1 MKSLLAGLMMSV
13 GLVGW
18 AQLPPAP
25 PQGMEPPPNFA
36 FLEYVFSTYLY
47 VQPGGPTPVEWLVPP
62 GFNNFSVDLS
72 QDLSVDLSVDLSQDL
87 STCLAV
93 SLAQDLSTVL
103 AVNYGQDLSTNLAVN
118 LGQNLATPT
127 WR

>member
-1 MKSLLAGLMMSV
+1 MRSLIVGLLMMAS
-13 GLVGW
+13 LVGW
-18 AQLPPAP
+18 AQPQPAP

-93 SLAQDLSTVL
+93 CLAEDLSTVL
-103 AVNYGQDLSTNLAVN
+103 AVNYAQDLSTNLAVN
-118 LGQNLATPT
+118 LSQNLATPT